1 MLLTHVNT
9 YYARIDSCFQLA
21 QIHMVENLYVRM
33 PHRHEKPIRM
43 LLSVIKKEKSTRNT
57 ESISSSE
64 PPLHEKH
71 VQVLFGWAYYA
82 TSEKRDESAA
92 LILYS
97 WWLWSSR
104 SLLQMLTYT
113 TGSNPSAYAANLY
126 YAHVY

>member
-1 MLLTHVNT
+1 ML
-9 YYARIDSCFQLA
+9 
-21 QIHMVENLYVRM
+21 
-33 PHRHEKPIRM
+33 HRHEKPIRM